1 MVGAYKC
8 RGIEASLEWEMNYK
22 VAFYGER
29 SYSYTLPVLLPHRT
43 CEVFAGMSYS
53 LSVRAVCAEPYLGPS
68 LAQVC
73 PGSQFLTFMTLL
85 DALVRSQES
94 ISQTCERIKPV
105 NPPEYYYDFI
115 VVGGE

>member
-1 MVGAYKC
+1 MKLIREIIIIAQSHFNV
-8 RGIEASLEWEMNYK
+8 
-22 VAFYGER
+22 
-29 SYSYTLPVLLPHRT
+29 HR
-43 CEVFAGMSYS
+43 MSYN
-53 LSVRAVCAEPYLGPS
+53 LSVGSTCPEPYLGPS
-68 LAQVC
+68 LVQVC

-94 ISQTCERIKPV
+94 VSQICERIKPL

>member
-1 MVGAYKC
+1 MKLIREIIIIAQ
-8 RGIEASLEWEMNYK
+8 
-22 VAFYGER
+22 
-29 SYSYTLPVLLPHRT
+29 SYFNVYRMSYTL
-43 CEVFAGMSYS
+43 
-53 LSVRAVCAEPYLGPS
+53 SVRPLCPEPYLGPS

-94 ISQTCERIKPV
+94 VSQTCERIKPL
-105 NPPEYYYDFI
+105 NPPEYYYDFV